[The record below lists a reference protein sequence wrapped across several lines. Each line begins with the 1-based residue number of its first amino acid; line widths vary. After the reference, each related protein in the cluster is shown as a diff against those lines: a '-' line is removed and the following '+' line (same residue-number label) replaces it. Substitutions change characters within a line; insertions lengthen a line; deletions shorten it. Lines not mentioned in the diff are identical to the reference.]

1 MSKEYDFRFPG
12 LEPITLK
19 DKENALRV
27 KAVRNAIL
35 RIADGFTEIAP
46 GVCIDLIPGEGMGY
60 IVSLDSKAK
69 SLKLEKALQRL
80 AKGWWMPIPVLNE
93 AAKGPRGNFSFILI
107 PELANPDLEG
117 FRRSLFREAR
127 WAKIEEA
134 LGHGKPPR
142 VELVYGEWLPSR
154 PGKPMKDLARMFV
167 VPGASSAIRQRL
179 KKIIRS
185 DVFDGGMDCDQICI
199 YLSSGGKSIYVSE
212 Q

>member
-1 MSKEYDFRFPG
+1 
-12 LEPITLK
+12 
-19 DKENALRV
+19 
-27 KAVRNAIL
+27 
-35 RIADGFTEIAP
+35 
-46 GVCIDLIPGEGMGY
+46 
-60 IVSLDSKAK
+60 
-69 SLKLEKALQRL
+69 
-80 AKGWWMPIPVLNE
+80 MPIPILNE
-93 AAKGPRGNFSFILI
+93 AAKGPRGDFSFILI

-117 FRRSLFREAR
+117 FRRSLFREDR
-127 WAKIEEA
+127 WAKFEEA

-154 PGKPMKDLARMFV
+154 PGKPMKDPARMFV
-167 VPGASSAIRQRL
+167 VAGASSAIRQRL